1 MPLCLDDIAVDP
13 TLAEAGTWMD
23 YMGGRFLIA
32 RKGNAYKEAQIKL
45 YNEHRD
51 LLMSD
56 TQEGREKGLEI
67 ERKLFAEFVLLDWDV
82 VDRKGEPVFYTKE
95 LGYQLVCDPRYA
107 ELVERIEVYSMIH
120 RNYQEKVEDEVAQ
133 EVKDSAAS

>member
-51 LLMSD
+51 LIKSN
-56 TQEGREKGLEI
+56 TVEGNAKALEI
-67 ERKLFAEFVLLDWDV
+67 ERHLFAEFVLLDWDV
-82 VDRKGEPVFYTKE
+82 VDRKGNPVPYTKE
-95 LGYQLVCDPRYA
+95 LGYQMVCDPRYG
-107 ELVERIEVYSMIH
+107 ELVDRIEMYSMVH
-120 RNYQEKVEDEVAQ
+120 RNYQQVEDEVAE
-133 EVKDSAAS
+133 EVKDTAAS